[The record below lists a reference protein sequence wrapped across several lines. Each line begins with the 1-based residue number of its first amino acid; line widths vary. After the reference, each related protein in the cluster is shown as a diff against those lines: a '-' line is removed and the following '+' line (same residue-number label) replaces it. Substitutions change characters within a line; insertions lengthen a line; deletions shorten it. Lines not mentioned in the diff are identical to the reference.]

1 MDRIMAT
8 ALAASLL
15 LLAAISPASATS
27 PMDVVQTAAEQVVQ
41 VAQDPTLAG
50 PSAAERRRQELQRIV
65 ENLFDFPE
73 MTRRSLGRHWTDRTA
88 REREEFIRLFKGI
101 LEHSYFGKIENYSG
115 QRMLYLSETVDGE
128 YATVRSK
135 VTIGRKN
142 ELSVDYQLHLVGA
155 QWTVYDVVLDGISLV
170 STYRAQ
176 FNRIIQISSYD
187 HLVDEMRLKEVELRT
202 LRDGPR

>member
-1 MDRIMAT
+1 MKT
-8 ALAASLL
+8 ALAASFL

-27 PMDVVQTAAEQVVQ
+27 PTEVVQVAAQQVVQ
-41 VAQDPTLAG
+41 VAQDPALAG
-50 PSAAERRRQELQRIV
+50 PAAAERRRQKIQRIV
-65 ENLFDFPE
+65 ETLFDLPE

-88 REREEFIRLFKGI
+88 EEREEFTRLFKGI
-101 LEHSYFGKIENYSG
+101 LEYLYFGKIENYSG
-115 QRMLYLSETVDGE
+115 QRIQYLGETIDGE

-142 ELSVDYQLHLVGA
+142 ELSVDYLLHLVGA
-155 QWTVYDVVLDGISLV
+155 QWRAYDVTLDGVSLV